1 MQRGWSNALPERAIG
16 IGWTWLYM
24 LVATACLIL
33 RRSRAMSLNVAVQMD
48 HISTV
53 NIAGDTSFALSLEAQ
68 RRGHRLFH
76 YTPNRLSLS
85 DGKVVAR
92 IEALTVRDVKG
103 DHFTL
108 GEPVRT
114 DLSEMDVILLR
125 QDPPF
130 DMNYITTTHIL
141 ERIHPRT
148 LVVNDPAWVRNSPEK
163 IFVTEFADL
172 MPETLITKD
181 VTEVDA
187 FRRAHGD
194 IIVKPLY
201 GNGGAGIFHLHEADR
216 NLASLLEMFAQMFRE
231 PFIVQRYL
239 KDVRKGDKRI
249 ILIDGEPVGA
259 INRVPAEHDSR
270 SNMHVGGR
278 AEKTE
283 LTARE
288 REICARIGPSLRERG
303 FVLVGIDVIGDYMT
317 EINVTSPTGVREVK
331 NFGGADIAAL
341 FWDAVERKRS

>member
-1 MQRGWSNALPERAIG
+1 MPLKIAI
-16 IGWTWLYM
+16 
-24 LVATACLIL
+24 
-33 RRSRAMSLNVAVQMD
+33 QMD
-48 HISTV
+48 HVSTV
-53 NIAGDTSFALSLEAQ
+53 NIAGDTTFALALEAQ
-68 RRGHRLFH
+68 QHGHALYH
-76 YTPNRLSLS
+76 YTPDRLTLA
-85 DGKVVAR
+85 DGKVIAHVEELA
-92 IEALTVRDVKG
+92 VRDEKG
-103 DHFTL
+103 NHFTL
-108 GEPVRT
+108 GEQVRT
-114 DLSEMDVILLR
+114 DLSEMDVVLLR

-163 IFVTEFADL
+163 IFVTEFPDL

-181 VTEVDA
+181 PREVDA
-187 FRRAHGD
+187 FRKAHGD

-201 GNGGAGIFHLHEADR
+201 GNGGAGVFHLQDADR
-216 NLASLLEMFAQMFRE
+216 NLASLLEMFGQMFRE

-239 KDVRKGDKRI
+239 KDVRQGDKRI

-278 AEKTE
+278 AEKTD
-283 LTARE
+283 LTERE
-288 REICARIGPSLRERG
+288 REICARIGPSLKERG
-303 FVLVGIDVIGDYMT
+303 FILVGIDVIGDWLT

-331 NFGGADIAAL
+331 RFGGADIAAL
-341 FWDAVERKRS
+341 FWDAVEAKR

>member
-1 MQRGWSNALPERAIG
+1 MALK
-16 IGWTWLYM
+16 
-24 LVATACLIL
+24 
-33 RRSRAMSLNVAVQMD
+33 VAVQMD

-53 NIAGDTSFALSLEAQ
+53 SIAGDTSFALSLEAQ
-68 RRGHRLFH
+68 RRGHKLFH
-76 YTPNRLSLS
+76 YTPDRLSMEG
-85 DGKVVAR
+85 GKIYAR
-92 IEALTVRDVKG
+92 LEAMEVRDVQG
-103 DHFTL
+103 DHYTL
-108 GEPVRT
+108 GEEVRT

-130 DMNYITTTHIL
+130 DMNYITTTHLL
-141 ERIHPRT
+141 ERIHPQT

-163 IFVTEFADL
+163 IFVTEFPDL

-181 VTEVDA
+181 PSEVDA
-187 FRRAHGD
+187 FRKQHGD

-216 NLASLLEMFAQMFRE
+216 NLSSLLEMFEQMFRE
-231 PFIVQRYL
+231 PYIVQRYL

-259 INRVPAEHDSR
+259 INRVPAEHDAR
-270 SNMHVGGR
+270 SNMHAGGR
-278 AEKTE
+278 AEPTE

-288 REICARIGPSLRERG
+288 REICARIGPSLKERG
-303 FVLVGIDVIGDYMT
+303 FILVGIDVIGDYMT

-331 NFGGADIAAL
+331 RFGGADIAAL
-341 FWDAVERKRS
+341 FWDAVEAKRA